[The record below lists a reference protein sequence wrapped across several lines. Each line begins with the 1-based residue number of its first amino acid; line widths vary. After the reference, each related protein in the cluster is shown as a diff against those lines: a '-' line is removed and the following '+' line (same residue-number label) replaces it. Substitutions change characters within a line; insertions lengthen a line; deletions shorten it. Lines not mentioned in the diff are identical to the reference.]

1 MARVCA
7 DATRRFR
14 IGLDLC
20 RAHGRG
26 RQSYRHRMFEPG
38 RLLADET
45 GQTAVEY
52 AMVVSLTAIAI
63 AVALSSGAVSTL
75 FDSLWS
81 TITSAL

>member
-1 MARVCA
+1 
-7 DATRRFR
+7 
-14 IGLDLC
+14 
-20 RAHGRG
+20 
-26 RQSYRHRMFEPG
+26 MFEPR
-38 RLLADET
+38 RLFADET

-81 TITSAL
+81 TISSAL